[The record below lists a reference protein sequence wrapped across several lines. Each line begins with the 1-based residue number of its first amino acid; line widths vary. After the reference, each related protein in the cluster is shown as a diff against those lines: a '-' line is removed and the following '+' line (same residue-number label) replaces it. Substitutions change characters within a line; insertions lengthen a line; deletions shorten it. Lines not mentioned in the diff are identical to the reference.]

1 MKNELD
7 YGLHLRLSLIVPPSI
22 PRPLP
27 AQLEATVKL
36 PPTATAAE
44 IDQAIG
50 SVSRLLDSYAQAI
63 TAKREDEAA

>member
-7 YGLHLRLSLIVPPSI
+7 YGLHLRLSLIVPPSVT
-22 PRPLP
+22 RPLP
-27 AQLEATVKL
+27 AQLEAVVNL

-50 SVSRLLDSYAQAI
+50 SISRLLDSYAQAI
-63 TAKREDEAA
+63 TARREEVVA